1 MIDFSKY
8 ASNFSIEAKMLGFSP
23 EEITYY
29 LNYAEKLNTQNL
41 PIIFDQLHF
50 SKLVGY
56 DYDYILKVCNSPYS
70 FYKEYTIPK
79 KNGKFRTIDEPFP
92 SLKEI
97 QNWILTEILN
107 NSVEKFVSPVAKA
120 YISKRNIRENARFHK
135 DKKILVCL
143 DIVDFFGMIS
153 YKKVYSIFRHLGY
166 NKSVSTLL
174 SNLCTLQNSLPQG
187 APTSPMLSNLIFNNI
202 DSKIF
207 DFCKEHKIMYTRYAD
222 DLSFS
227 GDINVGLLISFTTN
241 ILNRFGFSINQK
253 KTKVISQGRSQQV
266 TGIVVNKKIQVPRLY
281 RNKLRQ
287 EIYYIIKYGLENH
300 LNRINYSQPPLVY
313 LYHLLGKTNYIIQ
326 INKYDKEAHKYMEYL
341 KNLLQ
346 TYTKSPTK

>member
-1 MIDFSKY
+1 MLLDKLAFTENKY
-8 ASNFSIEAKMLGFSP
+8 EELSVKISDPSIMANQKEWRKLCKEHADL
-23 EEITYY
+23 EIIVT
-29 LNYAEKLNTQNL
+29 
-41 PIIFDQLHF
+41 
-50 SKLVGY
+50 
-56 DYDYILKVCNSPYS
+56 
-70 FYKEYTIPK
+70 
-79 KNGKFRTIDEPFP
+79 
-92 SLKEI
+92 
-97 QNWILTEILN
+97 
-107 NSVEKFVSPVAKA
+107 A
-120 YISKRNIRENARFHK
+120 YRE
-135 DKKILVCL
+135 
-143 DIVDFFGMIS
+143 
-153 YKKVYSIFRHLGY
+153 YKKVLEDLEA
-166 NKSVSTLL
+166 NKEMLEEESDKEMRE
-174 SNLCTLQNSLPQG
+174 
-187 APTSPMLSNLIFNNI
+187 MLSEEISMLKEQEIELENKIQILLLPKDPNDDKNVFVEIRGGAGGDEAALFAANLFR
-202 DSKIF
+202 
-207 DFCKEHKIMYTRYAD
+207 MYTRYAD

-346 TYTKSPTK
+346 TYTKSQNK